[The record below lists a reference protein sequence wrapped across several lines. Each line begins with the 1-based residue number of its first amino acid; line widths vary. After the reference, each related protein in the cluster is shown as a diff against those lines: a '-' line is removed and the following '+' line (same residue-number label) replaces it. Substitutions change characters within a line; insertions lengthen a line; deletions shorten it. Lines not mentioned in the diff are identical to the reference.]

1 MTGFKKILLVYNGK
15 ENGQDALE
23 RAFSIAKHNGS
34 RLTIVDVLEK
44 IPDRMDDFLETVS
57 VSQLE
62 NALIDDRLSEIK
74 ASIKKFESR
83 KRIKA
88 NVEILI
94 GKPQI
99 EIIREVLR
107 NNHDLVIKTA
117 EGKSGTKE
125 FFLGSIDV
133 SLLRK
138 CPCPV
143 WMLKPSKSRKY
154 SRILAAI
161 DPDPMNET
169 ASELNESI
177 LELARSV
184 AKLEKSELHIVHVW
198 NLFGEKALR
207 GPRFGKNEAQIK
219 KLLSE
224 TRRAH
229 RELTEK
235 LLAKAD
241 LDESEYK
248 LHLLKGD
255 PAVIIPKFA
264 ARHKMD
270 LVVMGTVCRTGLPG
284 FIIGN
289 TAESVLNQVRCSL
302 LTVKPAGFVS
312 PVVL

>member
-15 ENGQDALE
+15 ENGRDALE
-23 RAFSIAKHNGS
+23 RAFSIAKHNDS
-34 RLTIVDVLEK
+34 RLTIVDVIEK
-44 IPDRMDDFLETVS
+44 LPERMDDFLETVS
-57 VSQLE
+57 VDQLE
-62 NALIDDRLSEIK
+62 KALIDDRLSEIK
-74 ASIKKFESR
+74 GSIKKYESR

-88 NVEILI
+88 NVEILT
-94 GKPQI
+94 GKPHI

-107 NNHDLVIKTA
+107 NKHDLVIKTA
-117 EGKSGTKE
+117 EGKGGARE
-125 FFLGSIDV
+125 FLLGSIDI

-143 WMLKPSKSRKY
+143 WMLKPSRSRKY
-154 SRILAAI
+154 SRILAAV
-161 DPDPMNET
+161 DPDPMDET
-169 ASELNESI
+169 SNELNESI
-177 LELARSV
+177 LRLSRSV
-184 AKLEKSELHIVHVW
+184 AKLEKSELHIVHAW
-198 NLFGEKALR
+198 SLFGEKALR

-219 KLLSE
+219 KILRE
-224 TRRAH
+224 TRRIH
-229 RELTEK
+229 KERVE
-235 LLAKAD
+235 LLAKAA

-264 ARHKMD
+264 ARRKMD

-289 TAESVLNQVRCSL
+289 TAESVLNQLRCSL

-312 PVVL
+312 PVKL

>member
-1 MTGFKKILLVYNGK
+1 MTGFKKILLVYSAK
-15 ENGQDALE
+15 ENGRDALE
-23 RAFSIAKHNGS
+23 RAFSIAEHNKS
-34 RLTIVDVLEK
+34 RLTIVDVVEK
-44 IPDRMDDFLETVS
+44 IPDSMDDFLETVS
-57 VSQLE
+57 VRQLE
-62 NALIDDRLSEIK
+62 KALVDDRLSEIK
-74 ASIKKFESR
+74 SAIKKYESR

-88 NVEILI
+88 HVEILI
-94 GKPQI
+94 GKPHI

-117 EGKSGTKE
+117 EGKGGARE
-125 FFLGSIDV
+125 FLLGSVDI

-143 WMLKPSKSRKY
+143 WMLKPSKSRTY

-161 DPDPMNET
+161 DPDPMDET
-169 ASELNESI
+169 TDELNDSI
-177 LELARSV
+177 LKLARFIS
-184 AKLEKSELHIVHVW
+184 KLEKSELHIVHAW
-198 NLFGEKALR
+198 SLFGEKALR

-219 KLLSE
+219 RLLSE

-229 RELTEK
+229 RELTER
-235 LLAKAD
+235 LVAKAG

-255 PAVIIPKFA
+255 PAEIIPKFA
-264 ARHKMD
+264 ARQKID

-289 TAESVLNQVRCSL
+289 TAESVLNHVRCSL

-312 PVVL
+312 PVKL

>member
-15 ENGQDALE
+15 ENGRDALE
-23 RAFSIAKHNGS
+23 RAFSIAKHNDS

-44 IPDRMDDFLETVS
+44 IPERMDDFLETVS
-57 VSQLE
+57 VDQLE
-62 NALIDDRLSEIK
+62 KALVDDRLSEIK
-74 ASIKKFESR
+74 GSIKKYESR

-88 NVEILI
+88 NVEVLT
-94 GKPQI
+94 GKPHI

-107 NNHDLVIKTA
+107 NKHDLVIKTA
-117 EGKSGTKE
+117 EGKAGAKE
-125 FFLGSIDV
+125 LLLGSVDI

-143 WMLKPSKSRKY
+143 WMLKPSKSRKF

-161 DPDPMNET
+161 DPDPMDERTN
-169 ASELNESI
+169 ELNDSI
-177 LELARSV
+177 LRLARSV
-184 AKLEKSELHIVHVW
+184 AKLEKSELHIVHAW
-198 NLFGEKALR
+198 SLFGEKALR

-219 KLLSE
+219 KILRE
-224 TRRAH
+224 TRAIH
-229 RELTEK
+229 KEWVAK
-235 LLAKAD
+235 LLAKAG

-248 LHLLKGD
+248 LHLIKGD
-255 PAVIIPKFA
+255 PSVIIPKFA
-264 ARHKMD
+264 ARRKID

-289 TAESVLNQVRCSL
+289 TAESVLNQLRCSL

-312 PVVL
+312 PVKL

>member
-1 MTGFKKILLVYNGK
+1 MTGFKRILLVYSGR

-23 RAFSIAKHNGS
+23 RAFSIAKRNKS
-34 RLTIVDVLEK
+34 RLTIVDVVEK

-57 VSQLE
+57 VKQLE
-62 NALIDDRLSEIK
+62 NALVGEKLSEIK
-74 ASIKKFESR
+74 GAIKKYESR

-88 NVEILI
+88 DVKIPV
-94 GKPQI
+94 GKPHI

-107 NNHDLVIKTA
+107 NDHDLVIKTA
-117 EGKSGTKE
+117 EGKSGTRG
-125 FFLGSIDV
+125 FLPGSIDIN
-133 SLLRK
+133 LLRK

-143 WMLKPSKSRKY
+143 WMLKPSKSRGY

-161 DPDPMNET
+161 DPSPADEAANR
-169 ASELNESI
+169 LDDSI
-177 LELARSV
+177 LGLARSV
-184 AKLEKSELHIVHVW
+184 AKLEKSELHVVHAW
-198 NLFGEKALR
+198 SLFGERALR
-207 GPRFGKNEAQIK
+207 GPRFGKTEAQIK
-219 KLLSE
+219 KLLGE

-229 RELTEK
+229 KECVET
-235 LLAKAD
+235 LLAKNG

-255 PAVIIPKFA
+255 PSVLIPKFA
-264 ARHKMD
+264 ARQKID

-289 TAESVLNQVRCSL
+289 TAESVLNQIRCSL

-312 PVVL
+312 PVKL

>member
-15 ENGQDALE
+15 ENGRDALE
-23 RAFSIAKHNGS
+23 RAFSIAKHNKS

-44 IPDRMDDFLETVS
+44 MPERMDDFLETVS
-57 VSQLE
+57 VDRLE
-62 NALIDDRLSEIK
+62 KALIDDRLSEIK
-74 ASIKKFESR
+74 GSIKKYESR

-88 NVEILI
+88 NVEILT
-94 GKPQI
+94 GKPHI

-107 NNHDLVIKTA
+107 NKHDLVIKTA
-117 EGKSGTKE
+117 EGKAGAKE
-125 FFLGSIDV
+125 LLLGSVDI

-143 WMLKPSKSRKY
+143 WMLKPSKSRKF
-154 SRILAAI
+154 SRLLAAI
-161 DPDPMNET
+161 DPDPMDERTN
-169 ASELNESI
+169 ELNDSI
-177 LELARSV
+177 LRLARSV
-184 AKLEKSELHIVHVW
+184 SKLEKSELHIVHAW
-198 NLFGEKALR
+198 SLFGEKALR
-207 GPRFGKNEAQIK
+207 GPRFGKNETQIK

-224 TRRAH
+224 TRRIH
-229 RELTEK
+229 KEWVEK
-235 LLAKAD
+235 LLAGTG

-255 PAVIIPKFA
+255 PSVIIPKFA
-264 ARHKMD
+264 AREKID

-289 TAESVLNQVRCSL
+289 TAEAVLNQLRCSL

-312 PVVL
+312 PVKL